1 MKFHQLFLAAW
12 HEPKKL
18 AAFRLLP
25 IGRVIRYA
33 FLFIVVMTLISF
45 TRFSLGDA
53 ELFEAS
59 TELNEYSKTIG
70 GLIYPIAFLFQFVI
84 ATFYVFVRISIFA
97 TIAIWIGNLMGRRT
111 EYRHLWRTTAISMT
125 VPLLLT
131 IIFDFLQVNETWSIL
146 LTSIIHIGYLT
157 NALKYYPKSAKKAA
171 K

>member
-1 MKFHQLFLAAW
+1 MKFYQLFLAAF

-33 FLFIVVMTLISF
+33 FLFILLMTLISF

-59 TELNEYSKTIG
+59 PELTEYSETIG
-70 GLIYPIAFLFQFVI
+70 GLIYPMAFIFQFVI
-84 ATFYVFVRISIFA
+84 ATFYVFVRISVFA
-97 TIAIWIGNLMGRRT
+97 AIGIWIGKMMKRRV
-111 EYRHLWRTTAISMT
+111 EYRFLWRTSAIAIT

-131 IIFDFLQVNETWSIL
+131 ILLDLFQFLETSGIVFSSL
-146 LTSIIHIGYLT
+146 LHIGYLIF
-157 NALKYYPKSAKKAA
+157 ALKYYPKSAK
-171 K
+171 

>member
-1 MKFHQLFLAAW
+1 MKFYQLFLAAF

-33 FLFIVVMTLISF
+33 FLFILLMTLISF

-59 TELNEYSKTIG
+59 PELTEYSETIG
-70 GLIYPIAFLFQFVI
+70 GLIYPMAFIFQFVI
-84 ATFYVFVRISIFA
+84 ATFYVFVRISVFA
-97 TIAIWIGNLMGRRT
+97 AIGIWIGKIMKRRV
-111 EYRHLWRTTAISMT
+111 EYRFLWRTSAIAIT

-131 IIFDFLQVNETWSIL
+131 ILLDLFQFLETSGIVFSSL
-146 LTSIIHIGYLT
+146 LHIGYLIF
-157 NALKYYPKSAKKAA
+157 ALKYYPKSAK
-171 K
+171 

>member
-1 MKFHQLFLAAW
+1 LKFHQLFLAAI

-25 IGRVIRYA
+25 IGRVIRYV
-33 FLFIVVMTLISF
+33 FLFILLMTLVSF

-59 TELNEYSKTIG
+59 PELNEYSKTIG
-70 GLIYPIAFLFQFVI
+70 GLIYPMAFIFQFVI

-97 TIAIWIGNLMGRRT
+97 AIGIGIGKLMRRRT
-111 EYRHLWRTTAISMT
+111 EYRFIWRTTAIAIT

-131 IIFDFLQVNETWSIL
+131 IFLDFFHYQETFSNL
-146 LTSIIHIGYLT
+146 FSSLIHIGYLLT
-157 NALKYYPKSAKKAA
+157 ALKYYPKAA

>member
-1 MKFHQLFLAAW
+1 MKFYQLFLAAF

-33 FLFIVVMTLISF
+33 FLFILLMTLISF

-59 TELNEYSKTIG
+59 SELTEYSETIG
-70 GLIYPIAFLFQFVI
+70 GLIYPMAFIFQFVI
-84 ATFYVFVRISIFA
+84 ATFYVFVRISVFA
-97 TIAIWIGNLMGRRT
+97 AIGIWIGKMMKRRV
-111 EYRHLWRTTAISMT
+111 EYRFLWRTSAIAIT

-131 IIFDFLQVNETWSIL
+131 ILLDLFQFLETSGIVFSSL
-146 LTSIIHIGYLT
+146 LHIGYLIF
-157 NALKYYPKSAKKAA
+157 ALKYYPKSAK
-171 K
+171 

>member
-1 MKFHQLFLAAW
+1 MKFHQLFLAAF

-33 FLFIVVMTLISF
+33 FLFILLMTLISF
-45 TRFSLGDA
+45 TRFSVGDTD
-53 ELFEAS
+53 LFEAS
-59 TELNEYSKTIG
+59 PELNEYSETIG
-70 GLIYPIAFLFQFVI
+70 GLIYPMAFIFQFVI

-97 TIAIWIGNLMGRRT
+97 AIGIWIGKLMKRRV
-111 EYRHLWRTTAISMT
+111 EYRFVWRTAAIAIT

-131 IIFDFLQVNETWSIL
+131 IFLDFFQIWETSGIIFSSV
-146 LTSIIHIGYLT
+146 IHIGYLIM
-157 NALKYYPKSAKKAA
+157 ALKFYPKAA

>member
-1 MKFHQLFLAAW
+1 MKFHQLFLAAF

-33 FLFIVVMTLISF
+33 FLFILLMTLISF
-45 TRFSLGDA
+45 TRFSVGDTD
-53 ELFEAS
+53 LFEAS
-59 TELNEYSKTIG
+59 PELNEYSETIG
-70 GLIYPIAFLFQFVI
+70 GLIYPMAFIFQFVI

-97 TIAIWIGNLMGRRT
+97 AIGIWIGKLMKRRV
-111 EYRHLWRTTAISMT
+111 EYRFVWRTAAIAIT

-131 IIFDFLQVNETWSIL
+131 IFLDFFQIWETSGIIFSSLF
-146 LTSIIHIGYLT
+146 HIGYLII
-157 NALKYYPKSAKKAA
+157 ALKYYPKAA

>member
-1 MKFHQLFLAAW
+1 MKFHQLFLAAF

-33 FLFIVVMTLISF
+33 FLFILLMTLISF
-45 TRFSLGDA
+45 TRFSLGDT

-59 TELNEYSKTIG
+59 PELTEYSKTIG
-70 GLIYPIAFLFQFVI
+70 GLIYPMAFIFQFVI
-84 ATFYVFVRISIFA
+84 ATFYVFIRISIFA
-97 TIAIWIGNLMGRRT
+97 GIGIWIGKVMRRRV
-111 EYRHLWRTTAISMT
+111 EYRFIWRTTAIAIT

-131 IIFDFLQVNETWSIL
+131 IFLDFFQFWETSGIL
-146 LTSIIHIGYLT
+146 ISSFIHIGYIIA
-157 NALKYYPKSAKKAA
+157 ALKYYPKAA